1 MEIACYLGISI
12 SDFWEITPF
21 ELSMIAKGYSQRK
34 KEDADEYLIK
44 LENQRQLMTVQAF
57 QISRWVWQ
65 KKVDIDK
72 ALNVKEEK
80 KDMTDE
86 EMLKQVKVLNNLF
99 GGKEV

>member
-72 ALNVKEEK
+72 ALNMKEEK

-86 EMLKQVKVLNNLF
+86 EMLKQVKILNNLF
-99 GGKEV
+99 GGKEI